1 MHTSLMTVNIV
12 QYVCGLTLI
21 MFVCVDCGL
30 TLIMFVSVDWI
41 STNYTSNVNPY
52 GNLT

>member
-21 MFVCVDCGL
+21 MFVCVD
-30 TLIMFVSVDWI
+30 
-41 STNYTSNVNPY
+41 
-52 GNLT
+52 